1 MAKVIVFEKDGDVR
15 LATLIND
22 EGGVNRENFT
32 DVVPCPEELL
42 RCVPNKIAD
51 FCKETAPQ
59 YLYLN
64 AEDEWESTQEPIHV

>member
-1 MAKVIVFEKDGDVR
+1 MAKVIVFEKSGKVQ

-22 EGGVNRENFT
+22 HKDICRDNFT
-32 DVVPCPEELL
+32 NIIPCPEQVLE
-42 RCVPNKIAD
+42 CVPSEIAE

-64 AEDEWESTQEPIHV
+64 SEGKWESKVVIPA